1 VGIGSNGEPNT
12 EIRIQQVQFGE
23 TDKNTTSYPFN
34 QEKYNNFTLKFNKN
48 VSLLLMPLTKKG
60 RI

>member
-1 VGIGSNGEPNT
+1 MVGIGANGEPNT

-34 QEKYNNFTLKFNKN
+34 QENITTL
-48 VSLLLMPLTKKG
+48 L
-60 RI
+60 